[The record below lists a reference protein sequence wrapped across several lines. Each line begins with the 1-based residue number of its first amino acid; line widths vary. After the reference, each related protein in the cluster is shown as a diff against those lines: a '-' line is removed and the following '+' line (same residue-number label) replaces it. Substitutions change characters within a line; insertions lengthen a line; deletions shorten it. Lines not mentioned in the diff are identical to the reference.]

1 MFDAFL
7 TGLFLVFEWPA
18 IGFLMLGVF
27 IGIWLGAV
35 PGLGGIIGL
44 VLLLPFTFGMDPV
57 PAFALLLGM
66 FAVTSTSD
74 TIASVML
81 GIPGTAASQATILD
95 GYPLAQKGQAARA
108 FGAAF
113 TVSAFG
119 GVFGALI
126 LAVSLPLILPIILS
140 FNSPE
145 LFMLGIL
152 GLAMVGSLSGASI
165 LKGLAVAAFGILL
178 STVGY
183 AETISM
189 PRFHFETDYLIDKL
203 PLIPVVLG
211 LFAIPEIMELAIR
224 NTSISKIPAGQ
235 SDGGGMMDGVKDAF
249 RHWWLALRCAV
260 IGTYVGMLPGLG
272 AAIVDWIAYGHAV
285 QSAKD
290 KSQFGKGDIRG
301 VIAPEAANNA
311 TRGGSL
317 VPTVAFG
324 IPGSLGTA
332 ILLGALL
339 IQGLK
344 PGPEMLTTQL
354 HITFSMVWSIVVANI
369 AVAIILMF
377 LSKQVAKVAFLPGH
391 LLVPGVILF
400 VFMGAWLG
408 GASLGDWVSCFTFG
422 VIGFVMKRGGWP
434 RPPLI
439 LALILGSIMENAF
452 QISMGAYD
460 GFSWLWERPIVV
472 IIWALIAITIFLAVR
487 GITNSKKREVE
498 DNEDEAEPVTGEGS
512 ERSPLISFPFSII
525 LFLLFTWA
533 WWEAT
538 RGHDVGAEYEPE
550 PWPLVVSQ
558 FPLVAAIPG
567 LMLVFFAM
575 LNDGRVYLAA
585 LREHGGFGSAWAH
598 ASEEAVLDRAIMF
611 FGYLFLMIMIMLVIG
626 QKLALPLFIFTY
638 LIRWGS
644 YNWRVALGY
653 AAGGWLFLVIF
664 YDRIMHLFW
673 YPSWLD
679 SWLPEMLPEW
689 FPPWLF
695 F

>member
-1 MFDAFL
+1 
-7 TGLFLVFEWPA
+7 
-18 IGFLMLGVF
+18 MLGVF

-44 VLLLPFTFGMDPV
+44 VLLLPFTFNMEPV

-126 LAVSLPLILPIILS
+126 LAVSLPLILPIILA

-145 LFMLGIL
+145 LFMLGVL
-152 GLAMVGSLSGASI
+152 GLTMVGSLSGGSI
-165 LKGLAVAAFGILL
+165 LKGLAAAALGILI
-178 STVGY
+178 STIGY
-183 AETISM
+183 AETIAI
-189 PRFHFETDYLIDKL
+189 PRFYFGADYLIDNL

-235 SDGGGMMDGVKDAF
+235 TEGGGMLEGIKDAF
-249 RHWWLALRCAV
+249 RHRWLATRCAV

-272 AAIVDWIAYGHAV
+272 AAVVDWIAYGHAV

-290 KSQFGKGDIRG
+290 KSMFGQGDIRG

-317 VPTVAFG
+317 IPTVAFG

-369 AVAIILMF
+369 VVAVLLMG
-377 LSKQVAKVAFLPGH
+377 LSNQIAKVAFLPGH
-391 LLVPGVILF
+391 MLVPGVILF

-408 GASLGDWVSCFTFG
+408 GASLGDWITVLIMG
-422 VIGFVMKRGGWP
+422 VVGFIMKRGGWP

-452 QISMGAYD
+452 QISVRAYD
-460 GFSWLWERPIVV
+460 GIGWLGRPIVL
-472 IIWALIAITIFLAVR
+472 IILALIVITIVLAVR
-487 GITNSKKREVE
+487 GVTKNKKGAKELVIGEAQITS
-498 DNEDEAEPVTGEGS
+498 EGS
-512 ERSPLISFPFSII
+512 ERSPMISLPFSI
-525 LFLLFTWA
+525 LLFGTFVWA
-533 WWEAT
+533 WFESQQ
-538 RGHDVGAEYEPE
+538 
-550 PWPLVVSQ
+550 WPVSVRQ
-558 FPLVAAIPG
+558 FPITAAIPG
-567 LMLVFFAM
+567 AILTFAALAHDARGYRAVLRDHGSFRAAWTNASKAAEFNRATLFFAFLVAMILLMLV
-575 LNDGRVYLAA
+575 V
-585 LREHGGFGSAWAH
+585 
-598 ASEEAVLDRAIMF
+598 
-611 FGYLFLMIMIMLVIG
+611 G
-626 QKLALPLFIFTY
+626 QKIALPLYIAAY
-638 LIRWGS
+638 LVHWGG
-644 YNWRVALGY
+644 YNWRIVLGY
-653 AAGGWLFLVIF
+653 AVGGWVLLVGF
-664 YDRIMHLFW
+664 YDQVMHLFW
-673 YPSWLD
+673 HSSWLD
-679 SWLPEMLPEW
+679 SWLPELLPEW
-689 FPPWLF
+689 LPKWLF

>member
-7 TGLFLVFEWPA
+7 AGFLLVIEWPA
-18 IGFLMLGVF
+18 IGFLLLGVF

-44 VLLLPFTFGMDPV
+44 VLLLPFTFGMEPV

-95 GYPLAQKGQAARA
+95 GFPLAQKGQAARA

-145 LFMLGIL
+145 IFMLGIL
-152 GLAMVGSLSGASI
+152 GLSMVGSLSGASI
-165 LKGLAVAAFGILL
+165 LKGLTVATLGLLL

-183 AETISM
+183 AETISI
-189 PRFHFETDYLIDKL
+189 PRFFLGTDYLIDKL

-224 NTSISKIPAGQ
+224 NTSISKIGKNH
-235 SDGGGMMDGVKDAF
+235 SDGGGILDGVRDAF

-260 IGTYVGMLPGLG
+260 IGTYIGMLPGLG
-272 AAIVDWIAYGHAV
+272 ASIVDWIAYGHAV

-317 VPTVAFG
+317 VPMVAFG

-369 AVAIILMF
+369 VVAIILLF

-391 LLVPGVILF
+391 LIVPGVILF

-408 GASLGDWVSCFTFG
+408 GASLGDWVACLIFG
-422 VIGFVMKRGGWP
+422 IIGFVMKRGGWP

-439 LALILGSIMENAF
+439 LAIILGSIMETSF
-452 QISMGAYD
+452 LISINSYEGVA
-460 GFSWLWERPIVV
+460 WLWERPIVLV
-472 IIWALIAITIFLAVR
+472 IWGLIAITLFSAVR
-487 GITNSKKREVE
+487 GLSKNIKK
-498 DNEDEAEPVTGEGS
+498 DENKEEPVTGEGA
-512 ERSPLISFPFSII
+512 ERSPMISLPFSI
-525 LFLLFTWA
+525 LLLLLFSWA
-533 WWEAT
+533 MWEAT
-538 RGHDVGAEYEPE
+538 RGHNVGAEYVPE
-550 PWPLVVSQ
+550 PWPLEVSQ
-558 FPLVAAIPG
+558 FPIVTIVTG
-567 LMLVFFAM
+567 FILVFFVIIKDWKACVTFVKQHESIGIALTRAADDALLQRAM
-575 LNDGRVYLAA
+575 
-585 LREHGGFGSAWAH
+585 
-598 ASEEAVLDRAIMF
+598 MF
-611 FGYLFLMIMIMLVIG
+611 FGYLLATIIVMPVIG
-626 QKLALPLFIFTY
+626 QKLVLPIFIATY
-638 LIRWGS
+638 LVRWGS

-653 AAGGWLFLVIF
+653 AAVGWVFLVGF
-664 YDRIMHLFW
+664 YDRVLHLHW

-679 SWLPEMLPEW
+679 SWLPDILPSW
-689 FPPWLF
+689 FAYWLF

>member
-1 MFDAFL
+1 MFDAFI

-66 FAVTSTSD
+66 FAVTTTSD

-126 LAVSLPLILPIILS
+126 LAASLPLILPIILS

-145 LFMLGIL
+145 LFMLGVL
-152 GLAMVGSLSGASI
+152 GLAMVGSLSGGSI
-165 LKGLAVAAFGILL
+165 LKGLAVAALGILM
-178 STVGY
+178 STIGY
-183 AETISM
+183 AESFAI
-189 PRFHFETDYLIDKL
+189 PRFHFETDYLTDNL

-224 NTSISKIPAGQ
+224 NTSISKIPESQTA
-235 SDGGGMMDGVKDAF
+235 GGGMLEGIKDAF

-290 KSQFGKGDIRG
+290 KSQFGRGDIRG

-311 TRGGSL
+311 TKGGSL

-354 HITFSMVWSIVVANI
+354 HITFSMVWAIVVANI

-377 LSKQVAKVAFLPGH
+377 LSRQIAKVAFLPGH

-408 GASLGDWVSCFTFG
+408 GASLGDWISCLTMG
-422 VIGFVMKRGGWP
+422 IVGFVMKRGGWP

-452 QISMGAYD
+452 QISINAYD
-460 GFSWLWERPIVV
+460 GISWLWERPIVL
-472 IIWALIAITIFLAVR
+472 IILALIAITIFLAAR
-487 GITNSKKREVE
+487 GITKNKRTQETAE
-498 DNEDEAEPVTGEGS
+498 DAEPVIGEGA
-512 ERSPLISFPFSII
+512 ERNPMISLPFAIL

-538 RGHDVGAEYEPE
+538 RGHDVGPEYELE
-550 PWPLVVSQ
+550 PWPTSVSQ
-558 FPLVAAIPG
+558 FPLVAVIPG
-567 LMLVFFAM
+567 IILVFFAM
-575 LNDGRVYLAA
+575 LKDGQGYLAA
-585 LREHGGFGSAWAH
+585 LKEHGGFGAAWAH
-598 ASEEAVLDRAIMF
+598 TSEVAVLNRAYMF
-611 FGYLFLMIMIMLVIG
+611 FGYLIAMILIMLVIG
-626 QKLALPLFIFTY
+626 QKLALPIYIAAY
-638 LIRWGS
+638 LNRWGN
-644 YNWRVALGY
+644 YNWRITLGY
-653 AAGGWLFLVIF
+653 AVGGWVFLVGF
-664 YDRIMHLFW
+664 YDQIMHLFW
-673 YPSWLD
+673 HPSWLD
-679 SWLPEMLPEW
+679 SWLPELLPDW
-689 FPPWLF
+689 LPSWLF

>member
-7 TGLFLVFEWPA
+7 AGFLLVIEWPA
-18 IGFLMLGVF
+18 IGFLLLGVF

-44 VLLLPFTFGMDPV
+44 VLLLPFTFGMEPV

-95 GYPLAQKGQAARA
+95 GFPLAQKGQAARA

-145 LFMLGIL
+145 IFMLGIL
-152 GLAMVGSLSGASI
+152 GLSMVGSLSGASI
-165 LKGLAVAAFGILL
+165 LKGLTVATLGLLL

-183 AETISM
+183 AETISI
-189 PRFHFETDYLIDKL
+189 PRFFLGTDYLIDKL

-224 NTSISKIPAGQ
+224 NTSISKIGKNH
-235 SDGGGMMDGVKDAF
+235 SEGGGILDGVRDAF

-260 IGTYVGMLPGLG
+260 IGTYIGMLPGLG
-272 AAIVDWIAYGHAV
+272 ASIVDWIAYGHAV

-317 VPTVAFG
+317 VPMVAFG

-369 AVAIILMF
+369 VVAIILLF

-391 LLVPGVILF
+391 LIVPGVILF

-408 GASLGDWVSCFTFG
+408 GASLGDWVACLIFG
-422 VIGFVMKRGGWP
+422 IIGFVMKRGGWP

-439 LALILGSIMENAF
+439 LAIILGSIMETSF
-452 QISMGAYD
+452 LISINSYEGVA
-460 GFSWLWERPIVV
+460 WLWERPIVLV
-472 IIWALIAITIFLAVR
+472 IWGLIAITLFSAVR
-487 GITNSKKREVE
+487 GLSKNIKK
-498 DNEDEAEPVTGEGS
+498 DENKEEPVTGEGA
-512 ERSPLISFPFSII
+512 ERSPMISLPFSI
-525 LFLLFTWA
+525 LLLLLFSWA
-533 WWEAT
+533 MWEAT
-538 RGHDVGAEYEPE
+538 RGHNVGAEYVPE
-550 PWPLVVSQ
+550 PWPLEVSQ
-558 FPLVAAIPG
+558 FPIVTIVTG
-567 LMLVFFAM
+567 FILVFFVIIKDWKACVTFVKQHESIGIALTRAADDALLQRAM
-575 LNDGRVYLAA
+575 
-585 LREHGGFGSAWAH
+585 
-598 ASEEAVLDRAIMF
+598 MF
-611 FGYLFLMIMIMLVIG
+611 FGYLLATITVMPVIG
-626 QKLALPLFIFTY
+626 QKLVLPIFIATY
-638 LIRWGS
+638 LVRWGS

-653 AAGGWLFLVIF
+653 AAVGWVFLVGF
-664 YDRIMHLFW
+664 YDRVLHLHW

-679 SWLPEMLPEW
+679 SWLPDILPSW
-689 FPPWLF
+689 FAYWLF

>member
-1 MFDAFL
+1 MFEAFF
-7 TGLFLVFEWPA
+7 TGLLLVFEWPA

-44 VLLLPFTFGMDPV
+44 VLLLPFTFEMDPV

-126 LAVSLPLILPIILS
+126 LAASLPLILPIILA

-145 LFMLGIL
+145 LFMLGVL
-152 GLAMVGSLSGASI
+152 GLAMVGSLSGGSI
-165 LKGLAVAAFGILL
+165 LKGLAVAAFGILM
-178 STVGY
+178 STIGY
-183 AETISM
+183 AETIAI
-189 PRFHFETDYLIDKL
+189 PRFYFGADYLIDNL

-224 NTSISKIPAGQ
+224 NTSISKIPQGQ
-235 SDGGGMMDGVKDAF
+235 IDGGGMLEGIKDAF
-249 RHWWLALRCAV
+249 RHWWLATRCAV

-272 AAIVDWIAYGHAV
+272 AAVVDWIAYGHAV

-290 KSQFGKGDIRG
+290 KSMFGQGDIRG

-311 TRGGSL
+311 TKGGSL
-317 VPTVAFG
+317 IPTVAFG

-354 HITFSMVWSIVVANI
+354 HITFSMVWSIVIANI
-369 AVAIILMF
+369 VVAVLLMG
-377 LSKQVAKVAFLPGH
+377 LSKQIAKVAFLPGH
-391 LLVPGVILF
+391 MLVPGVILF

-408 GASLGDWVSCFTFG
+408 GASLGDWVTVFTMG
-422 VIGFVMKRGGWP
+422 VVGFIMKRGGWP

-452 QISMGAYD
+452 QISVRAYD
-460 GFSWLWERPIVV
+460 GTGWLGRPIVL
-472 IIWALIAITIFLAVR
+472 IILALIVVTIVLAAR
-487 GITNSKKREVE
+487 GITKNKKSAKEL
-498 DNEDEAEPVTGEGS
+498 VTGEVLITSEGS
-512 ERSPLISFPFSII
+512 EWSPMISLPFSII
-525 LFLLFTWA
+525 LFGIFVWA
-533 WWEAT
+533 MFESQQ
-538 RGHDVGAEYEPE
+538 
-550 PWPLVVSQ
+550 WPISVRQ
-558 FPLVAAIPG
+558 FPITAAIPG
-567 LMLVFFAM
+567 AILTF
-575 LNDGRVYLAA
+575 AA
-585 LREHGGFGSAWAH
+585 LAFDARGYRTTLNRHGSFSAAWAH
-598 ASEEAVLDRAIMF
+598 ASKSAELNRAAFF
-611 FGYLFLMIMIMLVIG
+611 FGYILAMILVMLVVG
-626 QKLALPLFIFTY
+626 QKIALPLYIAAY
-638 LIRWGS
+638 LIRWGG
-644 YNWRVALGY
+644 YNWRIALGY
-653 AAGGWLFLVIF
+653 AVGGWVLLVGF
-664 YDRIMHLFW
+664 YDQVMHLFW
-673 YPSWLD
+673 HSSWLD
-679 SWLPEMLPEW
+679 SWLPQLLPEW
-689 FPPWLF
+689 LPKWLF

>member
-1 MFDAFL
+1 
-7 TGLFLVFEWPA
+7 
-18 IGFLMLGVF
+18 MLGVF

-44 VLLLPFTFGMDPV
+44 VLLLPFTFNMEPV

-126 LAVSLPLILPIILS
+126 LAVSLPLILPIILA

-145 LFMLGIL
+145 LFMLGVL
-152 GLAMVGSLSGASI
+152 GLAMVGSLSGGSI
-165 LKGLAVAAFGILL
+165 LKGLAVAALGILM
-178 STVGY
+178 STIGY
-183 AETISM
+183 AETVAV
-189 PRFHFETDYLIDKL
+189 PRFYFGSDYLIDSL

-224 NTSISKIPAGQ
+224 NTSISRIPEDQ
-235 SDGGGMMDGVKDAF
+235 SGEGGMLEGVKDAF
-249 RHWWLALRCAV
+249 RHWWLATRCAM

-290 KSQFGKGDIRG
+290 KSMFGKGDIRG

-317 VPTVAFG
+317 IPTVAFG

-332 ILLGALL
+332 ILLGALV

-369 AVAIILMF
+369 VVAILLMAW
-377 LSKQVAKVAFLPGH
+377 SKQVAKIAFLPGH

-408 GASLGDWVSCFTFG
+408 GASLGDWIACFTMG
-422 VIGFVMKRGGWP
+422 VVGFVMKRGGWP

-439 LALILGSIMENAF
+439 LALILGSLMENAF
-452 QISMGAYD
+452 QISMRAHEGI
-460 GFSWLWERPIVV
+460 GWLTRPIVLV
-472 IIWALIAITIFLAVR
+472 ILALIVITIVLAAR
-487 GITNSKKREVE
+487 GITKNKGA
-498 DNEDEAEPVTGEGS
+498 AETKARSDVAPVVGEGS
-512 ERSPLISFPFSII
+512 ERSPLISLPFSII
-525 LFLLFTWA
+525 LFAMFLWA
-533 WWEAT
+533 GLDAQQ
-538 RGHDVGAEYEPE
+538 
-550 PWPLVVSQ
+550 WPLAVRQ
-558 FPLVAAIPG
+558 FPVTAAVPG
-567 LMLVFFAM
+567 VILTFFI
-575 LNDGRVYLAA
+575 LINDGREYAGA
-585 LREHGGFGSAWAH
+585 LKEHGSFGAAWSH
-598 ASEEAVLDRAIMF
+598 ASETALLKRAAAF
-611 FGYLFLMIMIMLVIG
+611 FGYLIAMILIMLIVG
-626 QKLALPLFIFTY
+626 QKLALPIYIAVY
-638 LIRWGS
+638 LIRWGN
-644 YNWRVALGY
+644 YGRRMAFGY
-653 AAGGWLFLVIF
+653 AAFGWVLLVGF
-664 YDRIMHLFW
+664 YDQIMHLFW
-673 YPSWLD
+673 HPSWLD
-679 SWLPEMLPEW
+679 SWLPQLLPDW
-689 FPPWLF
+689 LPSWLF
-695 F
+695 V